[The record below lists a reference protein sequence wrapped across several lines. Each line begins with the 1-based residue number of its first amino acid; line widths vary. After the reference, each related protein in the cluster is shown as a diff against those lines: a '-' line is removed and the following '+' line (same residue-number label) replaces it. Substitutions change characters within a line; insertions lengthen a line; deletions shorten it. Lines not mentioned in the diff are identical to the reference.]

1 MQSSKFANLEKV
13 MKYLS
18 VLLMVVLLIS
28 CASKPPPPSKSEP
41 SFPAESMDAGA
52 FPQDYQIRIISWLR
66 MNAEDPDSVKV
77 LSIEPPLPKFSEA
90 SVPDKNL
97 KKGEP
102 VWESMVITQGFRG
115 DPPGPAHHRFY
126 FKDGVIR
133 AVDLK

>member
-1 MQSSKFANLEKV
+1 
-13 MKYLS
+13 
-18 VLLMVVLLIS
+18 MVVLALA
-28 CASKPPPPSKSEP
+28 CATKPPPSST
-41 SFPAESMDAGA
+41 SAPALSAEQRDPGP

-66 MNAEDPDSVKV
+66 MNVDDPDSVKV
-77 LSIEPPLPKFSEA
+77 LSIESPQPKTAEA

-97 KKGEP
+97 KQGEAI
-102 VWESMVITQGFRG
+102 WESMVITQGFRS